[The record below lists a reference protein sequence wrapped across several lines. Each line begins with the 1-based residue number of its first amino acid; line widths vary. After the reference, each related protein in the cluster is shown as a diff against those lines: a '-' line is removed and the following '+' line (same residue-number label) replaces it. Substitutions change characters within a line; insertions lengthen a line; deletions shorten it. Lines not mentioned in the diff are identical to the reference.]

1 MARFNWL
8 QGWRAHA
15 LMRLIRCLGEQT
27 HRTQNT
33 RELADALRWTMAA
46 VRAAACVESDGAELV
61 PVVEEC
67 DGQGLIKAPVGTQV
81 QFADA
86 QELMLSAMAL
96 RYPARGAIHLISI
109 APAPTL
115 YGLSAQPHVY
125 QFLSLHTTN
134 AARFST
140 VPVLMTRLYT
150 NHNGQRSFR
159 VAEIKPSLPE

>member
-33 RELADALRWTMAA
+33 RELADALRWTTAA

-67 DGQGLIKAPVGTQV
+67 DGQGLIKAPVGTQA
-81 QFADA
+81 QLADA
-86 QELMLSAMAL
+86 QELMLSAMPLGIPPEAQSISSQSLPRQSHMGLAHNLINVYIGFSYSVAL
-96 RYPARGAIHLISI
+96 MQH
-109 APAPTL
+109 AP
-115 YGLSAQPHVY
+115 
-125 QFLSLHTTN
+125 
-134 AARFST
+134 
-140 VPVLMTRLYT
+140 
-150 NHNGQRSFR
+150 RSF
-159 VAEIKPSLPE
+159 ECN

>member
-1 MARFNWL
+1 
-8 QGWRAHA
+8 
-15 LMRLIRCLGEQT
+15 MRLIRCLGEQT

-67 DGQGLIKAPVGTQV
+67 DGQGLIKAPVGTQARL
-81 QFADA
+81 ADA

-109 APAPTL
+109 APAPIP
-115 YGLSAQPHVY
+115 YGLSSQPHQCVY
-125 QFLSLHTTN
+125 RFLLLRSTN
-134 AARFST
+134 ATRSSFIRVQLTRTYCT
-140 VPVLMTRLYT
+140 VTPGPQYLNSVILRL
-150 NHNGQRSFR
+150 R
-159 VAEIKPSLPE
+159 